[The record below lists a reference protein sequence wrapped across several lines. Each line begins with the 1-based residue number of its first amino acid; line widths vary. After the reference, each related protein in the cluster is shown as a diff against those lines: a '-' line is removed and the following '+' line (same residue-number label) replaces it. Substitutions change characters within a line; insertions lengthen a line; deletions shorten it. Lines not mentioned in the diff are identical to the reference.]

1 MADFTR
7 IDEIIYKREKGQGF
21 LASAEYEK
29 GLKRVNPDGFIEAFL
44 KPEDIEAFNTFLR
57 EQKAH
62 KIQADK
68 DKSSYENTIFK
79 FNNYIDQLK
88 SEMADKNRQIEYL
101 ESRGAK
107 LSKADGKKEQKRS
120 LEDPDYKID
129 RIEINK
135 KGYFYTYITPFTIK
149 NLKISLKEL
158 EKTIERDLTK
168 LLKGDNQYFR
178 ADIQKI
184 YTFNDVFMVTIKT
197 DKEIG

>member
-1 MADFTR
+1 MQVKD
-7 IDEIIYKREKGQGF
+7 ILYKREKGQGF
-21 LASAEYEK
+21 LASFEYEK
-29 GLKRVNPDGFIEAFL
+29 GLNIRPNVDGYYECFIKDEDLKKLEDEIYEKGRDLSDKRQEIEGL
-44 KPEDIEAFNTFLR
+44 KYELKQLNLNYQGLKNQYFELQ
-57 EQKAH
+57 EQNKNL
-62 KIQADK
+62 QER
-68 DKSSYENTIFK
+68 STK
-79 FNNYIDQLK
+79 F
-88 SEMADKNRQIEYL
+88 
-101 ESRGAK
+101 
-107 LSKADGKKEQKRS
+107 SKANGKKEQKRS

-158 EKTIERDLTK
+158 EKTIEKDLTQ
-168 LLKGDNQYFR
+168 LLKGDNQYFK

>member
-7 IDEIIYKREKGQGF
+7 IDEIFYKREKGQGF
-21 LASAEYEK
+21 LANYDYEK
-29 GLKRVNPDGFIEAFL
+29 GLKRENPDGYHECFIKAA
-44 KPEDIEAFNTFLR
+44 DIEAFNQFLR
-57 EQKAH
+57 EQKARN
-62 KIQADK
+62 IEADK
-68 DKSSYENTIFK
+68 AKSAYDNTILRY
-79 FNNYIDQLK
+79 NTYIDQLK
-88 SEMADKNRQIEYL
+88 SEMAGKQKQIEYL

-158 EKTIERDLTK
+158 EKTIERDLTQ